1 MSEDALERLRN
12 RTRPAVETRDLPL
25 ISPESSENSHSNH
38 QLIRVETEQDQG
50 SSASSALK
58 SRGTGELEGETTSWA
73 NMETK
78 QSTVRLEKNLTQR
91 INQLCQSEEISRE
104 VLLESLFLYFEAHNS
119 VQNKVLTEARKRDQ
133 KRQKIA
139 NYRRAK
145 SMIER
150 FGKDY

>member
-25 ISPESSENSHSNH
+25 ISPESRENSLSNQ
-38 QLIRVETEQDQG
+38 QLIGVETEQG
-50 SSASSALK
+50 
-58 SRGTGELEGETTSWA
+58 TTSWA
-73 NMETK
+73 NLETK

-104 VLLESLFLYFEAHNS
+104 VLFESLFLYFEAHNS

-150 FGKDY
+150 FGQDY

>member
-12 RTRPAVETRDLPL
+12 RPRPAVETRDLPL
-25 ISPESSENSHSNH
+25 ISPESAQNSPS
-38 QLIRVETEQDQG
+38 QDLEQ
-50 SSASSALK
+50 
-58 SRGTGELEGETTSWA
+58 ETTSSWA

-104 VLLESLFLYFEAHNS
+104 VLFESLFLYFEAHNS
-119 VQNKVLTEARKRDQ
+119 AQNKILTEARKRD
-133 KRQKIA
+133 RQRQELA

-145 SMIER
+145 SMIKR
-150 FGKDY
+150 FGRDY

>member
-25 ISPESSENSHSNH
+25 ISPESGQNSHSNP
-38 QLIRVETEQDQG
+38 QFVRVETEQ
-50 SSASSALK
+50 
-58 SRGTGELEGETTSWA
+58 ETTSWA

-78 QSTVRLEKNLTQR
+78 QSTMRLEKKLTQR
-91 INQLCQSEEISRE
+91 INQLCQLEEISRE
-104 VLLESLFLYFEAHNS
+104 VLFESLFLYFEAHNS
-119 VQNKVLTEARKRDQ
+119 AQNKVLTEARKRDRS
-133 KRQKIA
+133 RQKLA

-150 FGKDY
+150 FGKEY

>member
-25 ISPESSENSHSNH
+25 ISPESSENPTSNH
-38 QLIRVETEQDQG
+38 QFMRVETEQ
-50 SSASSALK
+50 
-58 SRGTGELEGETTSWA
+58 ETTSWA

-104 VLLESLFLYFEAHNS
+104 VLFESLFLYFEAHNS
-119 VQNKVLTEARKRDQ
+119 VQNKVLTEARKRDR

>member
-25 ISPESSENSHSNH
+25 ISPESSETPTSNH
-38 QLIRVETEQDQG
+38 QFMRVETEQ
-50 SSASSALK
+50 
-58 SRGTGELEGETTSWA
+58 ETTSWA

-104 VLLESLFLYFEAHNS
+104 VLFESLFLYFEAHNS
-119 VQNKVLTEARKRDQ
+119 VQNKVLTEARKRDR